1 MSNPVR
7 VRFAPSPTGHL
18 HIGGLRTALFNWL
31 FARHNKGKFLI
42 RVEDTDVERSRPEYV
57 ESQLASLAW
66 CGLNADE
73 PIIFQSQ
80 RFAEYRAIAEQLLQ
94 SGAAYR
100 CYCTQEE
107 VRARVGKSL
116 TSDGEEYYFYD
127 GHCSSLQE
135 LLDKPYI
142 VRMRV
147 PRARETIT
155 VVDIIRGTLQFPV
168 STIDDFVIMRSTG
181 APMYNFTVVVDD
193 ACMGITHIIRG
204 DEHLVNAPRQLLI
217 YEAAGFAVP
226 QFAHVPLI
234 LGRDGKKLSKRDA
247 ATAVSDYRAQ
257 GIMADALCNYLV
269 RLGWAHGDQEVFSR
283 DELVALFSLEQV
295 GVKAGVFDTEK
306 LAWMNGVYIKSQS
319 PEFLYSLLERD
330 VDPQFRSKLVA
341 WSDTQV
347 FVAIRLYQQ
356 RCQLLRELAE
366 VICALV
372 VDPHLDMQADV
383 VKNHKIT
390 AHLLHALEHVP
401 VWQASVLKETIQSYV
416 KQHGLSFADIAMPMR
431 YALTG
436 TTQAPA
442 VGDLLELLGK
452 EVSLRRLRTILT
464 ES

>member
-57 ESQLASLAW
+57 ESQLASLSW
-66 CGLNADE
+66 CGLQADE

-80 RFAEYRAIAEQLLQ
+80 RFAEYRAIAEKLLQ
-94 SGAAYR
+94 AGSVYR

-107 VRARVGKSL
+107 VRARVGKSV
-116 TSDGEEYYFYD
+116 TEDGDEYYFYD
-127 GHCSSLQE
+127 GHCRDLQE
-135 LLDKPYI
+135 IVDKPYV

-147 PRARETIT
+147 PRDRTIIK
-155 VVDIIRGTLQFPV
+155 VVDLIRGTLEFPL
-168 STIDDFVIMRSTG
+168 STIDDFVILRSTG

-204 DEHLVNAPRQLLI
+204 DEHLVNAPRQILI
-217 YEAAGFAVP
+217 YEAAQFTVP
-226 QFAHVPLI
+226 KFAHVPLI

-269 RLGWAHGDQEVFSR
+269 RLGWAHGDQEVFTR
-283 DELVALFSLEQV
+283 EELISLFSLEQV
-295 GVKAGVFDTEK
+295 GVKAAVFDTEK
-306 LAWMNGVYIKSQS
+306 LSWMSSVYLKNQS
-319 PEFLYSLLERD
+319 PEVVVALIERD
-330 VDPQFRSKLVA
+330 IDPLFRAKLTA
-341 WSDTQV
+341 WSDMQV
-347 FVAIRLYQQ
+347 CTAIRLYQQ
-356 RCQLLRELAE
+356 RCQTLRELAE
-366 VICALV
+366 VIVSLA
-372 VDPHLDMQADV
+372 VDPHLDNQAAV
-383 VKNHKIT
+383 LKNHKIT
-390 AHLLHALEHVP
+390 LDLISILERVSA
-401 VWQASVLKETIQSYV
+401 WQAPALKEAMQLYI
-416 KQHGLSFADIAMPMR
+416 KQQGISFADVAMPMR

-436 TTQAPA
+436 TTHAPA
-442 VGDLLELLGK
+442 VGDLLELLGP

-464 ES
+464 V